1 MARTPPATGYPDGQL
16 GLDLLD
22 PDFGATALHRVTPA
36 RLDTWDACP
45 RRYRMLHVD
54 RPAPSRGGAFAHTTL
69 GAVVHLA
76 LRALAELPAHRRT
89 PAAAA
94 ALVGRHW
101 SDEGFADAAQA
112 ARYRERAQDWLAA
125 AAEGPAGRN
134 EPVAVERRLSAP
146 VGELLV
152 EGRVDRL
159 DDDGGL
165 GGADGDGGAGG
176 DGGADGGGLTVVDF
190 KTGRRVPSDTDARD
204 SRQLALY
211 AVAAA
216 HVFRRPCRRVELHHV
231 PSGTV
236 AGWEHDDDS
245 LRAHVA
251 VAERTAAAA
260 AGASAAL
267 SAGGDPQ
274 TLFPVRTG
282 TQCGTCPV
290 RRHCP
295 EGRAAVPEPHPW
307 DLLAP

>member
-76 LRALAELPAHRRT
+76 LRALAELPADRRT

-134 EPVAVERRLSAP
+134 EAVAVERRLSAP

-159 DDDGGL
+159 DDGAGL
-165 GGADGDGGAGG
+165 GVGDGGAGS
-176 DGGADGGGLTVVDF
+176 DRGAGSDGLTVVDF

-236 AGWEHDDDS
+236 AGWVHDDDS

-251 VAERTAAAA
+251 AAERTAAAA

-274 TLFPVRTG
+274 ALFPVRTG

-295 EGRAAVPEPHPW
+295 EGRAAVPEPRPW

>member
-1 MARTPPATGYPDGQL
+1 MARTPPVTGYPDGQL

-54 RPAPSRGGAFAHTTL
+54 RPVPSRGGAFAHTTL

-76 LRALAELPAHRRT
+76 LRALADLPAHRRT
-89 PAAAA
+89 PSAAAG
-94 ALVGRHW
+94 LVGRYW

-125 AAEGPAGRN
+125 AAEGPVGRN
-134 EPVAVERRLSAP
+134 EAVAVERRLSAP
-146 VGELLV
+146 AGELLV

-159 DDDGGL
+159 DD
-165 GGADGDGGAGG
+165 GAGPGDGSG
-176 DGGADGGGLTVVDF
+176 DGPGDGETAGDGLTVVDF
-190 KTGRRVPSDTDARD
+190 KTGRRIPSDTDARD

-211 AVAAA
+211 AVAAG

-236 AGWEHDDDS
+236 AGWEHDEDS
-245 LRAHVA
+245 LGAHVA
-251 VAERTAAAA
+251 AAERTAHAA
-260 AGASAAL
+260 AGATAAL
-267 SAGGDPQ
+267 SAGGDPEA
-274 TLFPVRTG
+274 LFPVRTG

-295 EGRAAVPEPHPW
+295 QGRAAVPEPRPW